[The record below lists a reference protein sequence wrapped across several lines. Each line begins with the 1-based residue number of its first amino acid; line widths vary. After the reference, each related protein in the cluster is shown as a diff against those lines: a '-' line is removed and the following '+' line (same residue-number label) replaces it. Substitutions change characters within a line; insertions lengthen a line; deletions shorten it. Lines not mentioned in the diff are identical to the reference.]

1 MTDAIVIGGGLAGLA
16 AATALAQA
24 GHQVQLFEAKPFPGG
39 RATSY
44 PVPCGDGEQIE
55 IDNCQHILL
64 KCCVNLQD
72 FYRRLGVANQIVFH
86 REFYFLEPGGRM
98 STLRRGA
105 LPAPLHFTESFLRAT
120 YLSFTDKL
128 ALGRALAALW
138 WERTRRPGLDNLSM
152 ADWLREKHQPPRL
165 VERFWRQVLVSAI
178 NVELAEMAASHGFQV
193 LWLGFLAAADTYE
206 MGISQVPLAHLYQA
220 ALPHF
225 QSHFRQPVLELDPTR
240 GIRTASGWHAARV
253 YISALPARA
262 LSTIAPQ
269 LAIPASEFTG
279 SPIIGIHLWFDRPV
293 TQLPHGTLLDR
304 TLQWFYAKEEGRYLS
319 VVVSAADPLLRMP
332 QEEIIALAL
341 RELAEFLPTLPAATL
356 LRSRV
361 VKEVHATFRA
371 RPGLAS
377 LRPDPPTRY
386 PNLFLAGDWTNSG
399 WPSTM
404 EGAVRSGYRAAGAAT
419 QFLGHPHNFLLPDIA

>member
-1 MTDAIVIGGGLAGLA
+1 MTGAIVIGGGLAGLA

-44 PVPCGDGEQIE
+44 RFPCGDGEQIE

-64 KCCVNLQD
+64 KCCVNLLD
-72 FYRRLGVANQIVFH
+72 FYRRLGVSHHIEFH

-105 LPAPLHFTESFLRAT
+105 LPAPFHFAESFLRAA

-128 ALGRALAALW
+128 ALSRALAALW

-152 ADWLREKHQPPRL
+152 ADWLREKRQPPRL

-178 NVELAEMAASHGFQV
+178 NVELPEMAASHGFQV
-193 LWLGFLAAADTYE
+193 LWLGFLAAADSYE

-225 QSHFRQPVLELDPTR
+225 QPHFRQPVLELDPLR

-253 YISALPARA
+253 YISSLPARA
-262 LSTIAPQ
+262 LSAIAPQ
-269 LAIPASEFTG
+269 LDIPASQFAG

-293 TQLPHGTLLDR
+293 TALPHGALLDR
-304 TLQWFYAKEEGRYLS
+304 TLQWFYAKDGGRYLS
-319 VVVSAADPLLRMP
+319 VVVSAADPLVKMP
-332 QEEIIALAL
+332 QEDIVALAL
-341 RELAEFLPTLPAATL
+341 RELPEFLPALPAATL

-404 EGAVRSGYRAAGAAT
+404 EGAVRSGYRAAEAAA
-419 QFLGHPHNFLLPDIA
+419 QALGRPQSFLLPDIA

>member
-16 AATALAQA
+16 AATALSQA
-24 GHQVQLFEAKPFPGG
+24 GHRVELFEAKPFPGG

-44 PVPCGDGEQIE
+44 PLPFGDGQLTE

-72 FYRRLGVANQIVFH
+72 FYRRLGVANHIVFH

-98 STLRRGA
+98 SILRRGI

-128 ALGRALAALW
+128 ALGRALAAVW

-152 ADWLREKHQPPRL
+152 ADWLREKRQPPRL

-178 NVELAEMAASHGFQV
+178 NVELPEMAASHGFQV

-225 QSHFRQPVLELDPTR
+225 TPHFRQPVLEFDAQR
-240 GIRTASGWHAARV
+240 GIRTATGWHTARL
-253 YISALPARA
+253 YISALPAPRLAA
-262 LSTIAPQ
+262 LAPQ
-269 LAIPASEFTG
+269 LDIPASQFAG

-293 TQLPHGTLLDR
+293 TALPHGTLLDR

-319 VVVSAADPLLRMP
+319 VVVSAADALLKMP
-332 QEEIIALAL
+332 QPDIVALAL
-341 RELAEFLPTLPAATL
+341 RELHEFLPALPTATL

-361 VKEVHATFRA
+361 VKEVNATFRA
-371 RPGLAS
+371 RPGLAP

-404 EGAVRSGYRAAGAAT
+404 EGAVRSGYRAAEAAA
-419 QFLGHPHNFLLPDIA
+419 QALGRPQTFLLPDIA